1 MNTEKVYIF
10 DYGKVIEKPMDTKIL
25 YKELKCEISYEEF
38 LENWSSPENYID
50 AFKGIISSKKKI
62 ERPIKVC
69 KCNVDEK
76 GYIDAYKKAK
86 TGYYQD
92 TVEIIKKLKKDVNR
106 VYLLSNLAEIDYK
119 IFKEQFDMNLF
130 DGLFLSYKMH
140 KIKPEKEIFLEVID
154 ELEKDSNDIIFFDD
168 KVKNVKVAKK
178 CGIDAYQVT
187 GENIKE
193 CILWKK

>member
-1 MNTEKVYIF
+1 MI
-10 DYGKVIEKPMDTKIL
+10 IL
-25 YKELKCEISYEEF
+25 NNDSFQSTI
-38 LENWSSPENYID
+38 N
-50 AFKGIISSKKKI
+50 SSKPVLVDFWAEWCGPCRMLIPVMEELSEEMKD
-62 ERPIKVC
+62 KVDIC

-76 GYIDAYKKAK
+76 GYFEAYKNAK

-92 TVEIIKKLKKDVNR
+92 TVDIIKELKKEGNK

-168 KVKNVKVAKK
+168 REKNVKMARE
-178 CGIDAYQVT
+178 CGIDAYLVT
-187 GENIKE
+187 GDSIKE
-193 CILWKK
+193 CSVWKK

>member
-25 YKELKCEISYEEF
+25 YKELKCEISYEKF

-50 AFKGIISSKKKI
+50 AFKGIISSKEKI
-62 ERPIKVC
+62 ERSIKVC

-92 TVEIIKKLKKDVNR
+92 TVEIIRNLKKDVNR

-154 ELEKDSNDIIFFDD
+154 ELKKDSNDIIFFDD

-193 CILWKK
+193 CIVWKK